1 MNTMVKESDKKQRL
15 FRFEG
20 LTREGQPVTGQRYAI
35 SDAVARSELLS
46 EGITPLVV
54 RATSQ
59 KRQSGRRRSIRQAH
73 IAYFFR
79 QFATMLNAGV
89 PLVQALHMIASGEAN
104 LNLRQLIRNISSE
117 VEAGVA
123 LGDAL
128 ALYPKYFDSLT
139 IHLVKTGERSGSLDL
154 ILTRIANYK
163 EKTERLKAKI
173 KKALTYPAAVVA
185 VGLGVS
191 AILLY
196 FVVPQFEQIFKS
208 FNATLPPFTVFVIKL
223 SHILE
228 RHIWEV
234 IVAIVVLYFLLRFL
248 NRFRGFRRRR
258 DQLLFRLPVLG
269 LTLKKA
275 AIARFARTLQIMFSS
290 GVPIV
295 EALESVAGATGSV
308 PYEDAVLEIREQVA
322 AGQPLAGSMEY
333 YDKLFLPMAVQ
344 MMAVGERAGALD
356 DMSGKVADVYEAEV
370 DDVVDNLSSLI
381 EPLLMVVLGV
391 LVGGLVIAM
400 YLPIFQLGNIV

>member
-1 MNTMVKESDKKQRL
+1 MNATIKGSEKRQRL

-20 LTREGQPVTGQRYAI
+20 LTREGQSVTGQRYAI

-54 RATSQ
+54 RATAQ
-59 KRQSGRRRSIRQAH
+59 KRQSGRRKRIRMAN

-89 PLVQALHMIASGEAN
+89 PLVQAMHMIASGEAN
-104 LNLRQLIRNISSE
+104 LTMRKLIQEISAE
-117 VEAGVA
+117 VEAGVS
-123 LGDAL
+123 L
-128 ALYPKYFDSLT
+128 ADTLTRHPKYFDSLT
-139 IHLVKTGERSGSLDL
+139 VHLVRTGERSGSLDL
-154 ILTRIANYK
+154 ILTRIATYK

-173 KKALTYPAAVVA
+173 KKALTYPAAVIV

-208 FNATLPPFTVFVIKL
+208 FHATLPPFTQFVINL

-228 RHIWEV
+228 HHILKV
-234 IVAIVVLYFLLRFL
+234 IIGIVVLFFLLRFL
-248 NRFRGFRRRR
+248 NRFRGFRKRR

-269 LTLKKA
+269 LTLKKT

-295 EALESVAGATGSV
+295 EALESVAGATGSI

-333 YDKLFLPMAVQ
+333 YDKLFLPMAIQ

-356 DMSGKVADVYEAEV
+356 DMSGKVADVFEAEV

-400 YLPIFQLGNIV
+400 YLPIFQLGNIT